1 VTAPMAEKTPA
12 KPVVECANLK
22 SGYKEYAA
30 KYANFL
36 TRVKVLMMVDSVAL
50 RVIAGLASIHPTRR

>member
-1 VTAPMAEKTPA
+1 MAEKTPA

-36 TRVKVLMMVDSVAL
+36 TRVKVLMIIDGVAL
-50 RVIAGLASIHPTRR
+50 RVIVGLASISPTCR